1 MRRVEYTEG
10 EEVPL
15 RQRDLERKLRVDLG
29 FPPWIVPFL
38 TWSVY
43 PVIVESVS

>member
-15 RQRDLERKLRVDLG
+15 RQRDLERKLRVGRSLQTCNYNVLEFG
-29 FPPWIVPFL
+29 RNQ
-38 TWSVY
+38 
-43 PVIVESVS
+43 